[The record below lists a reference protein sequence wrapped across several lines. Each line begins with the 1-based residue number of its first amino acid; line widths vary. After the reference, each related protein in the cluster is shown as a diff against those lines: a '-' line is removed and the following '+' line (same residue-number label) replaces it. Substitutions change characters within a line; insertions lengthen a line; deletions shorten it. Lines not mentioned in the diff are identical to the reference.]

1 LDDFVGILQRQR
13 EQKEF
18 DSDKKLASARK
29 RLQENYKEAENGLV
43 ICFFLFLQFFWVQC
57 CCGAYAE
64 LLILFVFVCLLM

>member
-43 ICFFLFLQFFWVQC
+43 ICFFCFYNFSGFNV
-57 CCGAYAE
+57 
-64 LLILFVFVCLLM
+64 VVVLMLNC